1 MYSLLYLH
9 RRADNIRGSPV
20 RAALL
25 WAMLEEA
32 RICTER
38 HFNENDRR
46 HTRPLREAVKIIT
59 GMIVNP

>member
-9 RRADNIRGSPV
+9 RRADNTRGSPV

-46 HTRPLREAVKIIT
+46 SDRPLREAIKTIT
-59 GMIVNP
+59 GMSQ